1 MRSVGPSPTSR
12 DANLLVSIHDVSPL
26 TWTNAAAA
34 VELTGECGVPVEALT
49 LLVVP
54 RHESAATLAGSQ
66 PFVDWLRGLA
76 DRGATLVAHGLT
88 HRMRRPAWAPHR
100 ALWAYLFAAG
110 QGEFYTATRDESR
123 RWLAEIREAFSAV
136 GLGEA
141 LTGFVPPAWL
151 LSPPAREEV
160 LGAGFEFVE
169 TMGGIHVGERLL
181 ARRLIGW
188 GSRVGIEALG
198 TAIYARVQAARPLAD
213 TRVAIHPPDMV
224 SKICRRSI
232 TRVLGRLV
240 PRTRLRGYREF
251 VRAAAA

>member
-1 MRSVGPSPTSR
+1 MAEP
-12 DANLLVSIHDVSPL
+12 NLLVSIHDVSPL

-34 VELTGECGVPVEALT
+34 VELTGACGVPCEALT

-123 RWLAEIREAFSAV
+123 RWLAEIREAFSSV
-136 GLGEA
+136 GLAEA
-141 LTGFVPPAWL
+141 LAGFVPPAWL
-151 LSPPAREEV
+151 LSSPAREEV
-160 LGAGFEFVE
+160 LRAGFDFVE

-198 TAIYARVQAARPLAD
+198 TAIYARLQAARPPAY
-213 TRVAIHPPDMV
+213 TRVAIHPPDML
-224 SKICRRSI
+224 SRICRRSI
-232 TRVLGRLV
+232 ERVLHRLV
-240 PRTRLRGYREF
+240 PRTRLRSYRTF
-251 VRAAAA
+251 VRELDGAAAA